1 MKCEQEKSQLAAYVM
16 AALDSEES
24 EGVSGHLRACPACA
38 AEADD
43 ILATLSGL
51 RDLPGEELL
60 GDWSGRIPALRE
72 AAVRAVLAEAGAVPP
87 LHPDAV
93 RKHSKTRRSR
103 P

>member
-24 EGVSGHLRACPACA
+24 EGVGRHLRACPACA
-38 AEADD
+38 TEAGD

-51 RDLPGEELL
+51 RDLPEEELL
-60 GDWSGRIPALRE
+60 GDWSGKIPELRE
-72 AAVRAVLAEAGAVPP
+72 AAVRAVLAEAAAMPP
-87 LHPDAV
+87 LPPAAD
-93 RKHSKTRRSR
+93 RQRSKTRRSR